1 MTKPLQA
8 QTIALPETRELELLA
23 RMLEDEGATIARF
36 PLVSIL
42 DVEDPVPVVEWARQA
57 SAGTFDDVILFTGE
71 GVRRIAARAKEA
83 GILEGFV
90 AGLGNARRITRG
102 LKPVRA
108 LRELGLEP
116 SLKADPPTTDGVI
129 NVLSAASLTGRRIGV
144 QLYGTEPNEK
154 LMSFLRARGAEVFP
168 VWPYR
173 YASKVEDTQVLRLID
188 DLQAGRLSLIAF
200 TSKAQIDRLW
210 EVATA
215 ASKEAALLE
224 GLARTRVAAI
234 GPVAG
239 DALRAKGVRVD
250 AQPEVGFTLKPF
262 VKAICRLVAG
272 G

>member
-1 MTKPLQA
+1 MTKPLQT

-36 PLVSIL
+36 PLISIL
-42 DVEDPVPVVEWARQA
+42 DVEDPAPVIEWVRLLA
-57 SAGTFDDVILFTGE
+57 AGTFDDVILFTGE

-83 GILEGFV
+83 ELFDGFL
-90 AGLGNARRITRG
+90 AGLSNARRITRG
-102 LKPVRA
+102 LKPIRA

-129 NVLSAASLTGRRIGV
+129 NVLSEASLSGRKVGV

-154 LMSFLRARGAEVFP
+154 LMAFLQAQGAEVHP

-173 YASKVEDTQVLRLID
+173 YASKVEDARVLELID
-188 DLQAGRLSLIAF
+188 ELQAGRLSLIAF
-200 TSKAQIDRLW
+200 TSKAQVDRLW

-215 ASKEAALLE
+215 ASKEAALLD
-224 GLARTRVAAI
+224 GLAKTKVAAI

-239 DALRAKGVRVD
+239 DALAEKGVRVD

-262 VKAICRLVAG
+262 VKAICRLMA
-272 G
+272 